1 MAESEEKLLNDYFQR
16 IDVEAEEIPDVKLD
30 AAIRKGMQLGNRKR
44 FSFRKRYTVVILA
57 VLAIALLIFVPWANQ
72 MANPVRAQL
81 PAKSWGHLEVFRP
94 IIADN
99 LTIKSALDAG
109 MLKEV
114 NISSPEMDGIQWTVN
129 GIMADHRG
137 IAVLYTIQNNTDQK
151 MQLAGLS
158 LRKTPEDKYHL
169 SGYSG
174 FSTTNAQKVG
184 SPGTTRMYEQIVWDK
199 YQDEQPEELNITLS
213 LFPDALLGQVFSNK
227 EIKEMSVKI
236 SLEAD
241 NNYFQGELVDLKD
254 SLSIGGQ
261 EIKMDNVYIGPTGIY
276 MRETFGRKNTMRIFN
291 LLSPKLV
298 IGKGDHQEEL
308 MWASGSN
315 IFHNDNMRPYDPIKL
330 EVEGISALDQSKVEL
345 VINTETQQILKAPDN
360 YLSISKRTE
369 DEEKGII
376 VLDLLI
382 PKKVKELHEST
393 GFGIDDNFVDSAGSG
408 HWQVRDSED
417 YSRYREYREDA
428 KGTTITYFLNVGKE
442 NLPQPLTF
450 RFTSYPNMIMES
462 DSMRIR

>member
-1 MAESEEKLLNDYFQR
+1 MAESEEKLLKDYFQK
-16 IDVEAEEIPDVKLD
+16 IDAEAEEILDVKLD
-30 AAIRKGMQLGNRKR
+30 TAIRKGMQQGNRSR
-44 FSFRKRYTVVILA
+44 LSFRKKYAVVVLV
-57 VLAIALLIFVPWANQ
+57 VLAFALLIIVPWANQ
-72 MANPVRAQL
+72 MINPVRAQL
-81 PAKSWGHLEVFRP
+81 PPKSWGQLEVFRP
-94 IIADN
+94 VIANN

-109 MLKEV
+109 MMKEV
-114 NISSPEMDGIQWTVN
+114 NISSPEVDGITWTVN
-129 GIMADHRG
+129 GIIADRRG

-151 MQLAGLS
+151 MRLFGLS
-158 LRKTPEDKYHL
+158 LKKTPEDKYHL

-174 FSTTNAQKVG
+174 FSTSNAQEVG

-199 YQDEQPEELNITLS
+199 YQDEIPEELNITLS
-213 LFPDALLGQVFSNK
+213 LFPDALGQVFNNK
-227 EIKEMSVKI
+227 DIKEMDVKI
-236 SLEAD
+236 PLEAD

-261 EIKMDNVYIGPTGIY
+261 KIIMDQVYIGPTGIY
-276 MRETFGRKNTMRIFN
+276 MRQTFGRENTMRIFS

-298 IGKGDHQEEL
+298 LGKGDHQEEL

-315 IFHNDNMRPYDPIKL
+315 IYHNDNMRPDDPIKL
-330 EVEGISALDQSKVEL
+330 EVEGISALDQSEVEL

-360 YLSISKRTE
+360 YLTISKRTA

-376 VLDLLI
+376 LLDLLI
-382 PKKVKELHEST
+382 PKKVEELHEAT

-408 HWQVRDSED
+408 HWLVHDSEG

-442 NLPQPLTF
+442 KLPQPLTF
-450 RFTSYPNMIMES
+450 RFTNYPNMIMET
-462 DSMRIR
+462 DSVRIR